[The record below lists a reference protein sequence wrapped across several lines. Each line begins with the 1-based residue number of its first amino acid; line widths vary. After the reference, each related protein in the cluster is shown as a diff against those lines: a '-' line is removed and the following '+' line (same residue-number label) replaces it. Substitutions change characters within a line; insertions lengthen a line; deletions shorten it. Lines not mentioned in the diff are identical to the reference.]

1 MKYSFEQKTSAS
13 ITDVWSLYENVNK
26 WFTWE
31 NDLEK
36 ISLEGLFE
44 TNTKGSMTLTNMPP
58 MSFELVKVIPEEVFI
73 DKTTIP
79 NMGDINFIHELIETH
94 HKEIVI
100 RHSVEFVPLNREPK
114 ANDLKFISKIF
125 ENVPASVFSLIEV
138 ATNDSKI

>member
-79 NMGDINFIHELIETH
+79 NMGEINFIHELSETN
-94 HKEIVI
+94 HKETVI